1 MMYIL
6 NRIDTKRLLSYGMRY
21 MESLALLLNLTD
33 LRWLGVV
40 EDREKMIGCM
50 VSQSVGVS
58 LALTKYD
65 SI

>member
-1 MMYIL
+1 MMYVL
-6 NRIDTKRLLSYGMRY
+6 NRIDTKRLLSYGMCY

-33 LRWLGVV
+33 LLWLGVV